1 MTFVLPFEVA
11 SAGLATV
18 ITGPMNAS
26 NTPATPD
33 AVVPMTSPMTF
44 AQTFN
49 YTAPAYSVSALTAY
63 LV

>member
-1 MTFVLPFEVA
+1 MTFVLPFNVED
-11 SAGLATV
+11 SGLVTV
-18 ITGPMNAS
+18 ITGPPTAS
-26 NTPATPD
+26 NSPTTPD
-33 AVVPMTSPMTF
+33 AVVPTTSTMKF

>member
-11 SAGLATV
+11 RAGLVTV
-18 ITGPMNAS
+18 LTGPASAS
-26 NTPATPD
+26 NTPTTPD
-33 AVVPMTSPMTF
+33 AAVPTTSAMTF

-63 LV
+63 FV

>member
-18 ITGPMNAS
+18 ITGPMDAS
-26 NTPATPD
+26 NTPTTPD
-33 AVVPMTSPMTF
+33 AVVPMTSAMTF
-44 AQTFN
+44 GKTFN